1 MRMTTNWVFNEVRS
15 ITERNILIVKQ
26 KMSGLSDQQ
35 LRWKPT
41 ETTWNL
47 LEIAAHLNE
56 YAVFYH
62 KAFLRRMEKT
72 RFREP
77 RENFVSSPLGRSA
90 WISMKLGNAK
100 NVKRKFNAPK
110 LYNPTATPSLVKGN
124 DVVTLLNGQ
133 RELLEILDKAAHVN
147 IRKVKVPISISKIIR
162 LRLGDALLFV
172 GYHNER
178 HFQQALNLMKSPQ
191 FPKK

>member
-1 MRMTTNWVFNEVRS
+1 MTTQWVLNELNSV
-15 ITERNILIVKQ
+15 TERNLQQVK
-26 KMSGLSDQQ
+26 KRLSGLSEKQ

-41 ETTWNL
+41 ESVWNL

-56 YAVFYH
+56 YAHFYH
-62 KAFLRRMEKT
+62 TAFRSRIEKT
-72 RFREP
+72 RFRQP
-77 RENFVSSPLGRSA
+77 KENFVSSPLGRSA
-90 WISMKLGNAK
+90 WLSMKLGNAK

-110 LYNPTATPSLVKGN
+110 QYNPTFSPQLVQEDGIEQ
-124 DVVTLLNGQ
+124 LIRSQ
-133 RELLEILDKAAHVN
+133 QELLQLIELASEVN

-172 GYHNER
+172 VYHNER
-178 HFQQALNLMKSPQ
+178 HIQQAINLIQSPK